1 MREIDELR
9 PLTAGR
15 LLELWQACRE
25 AGDPLE
31 RVLLCNGRILSECCF
46 AQGKRVYGDEAEALA
61 DLTGRQMERLLRR
74 LAEGGTARFVLAHL
88 SQENNSPAM
97 ALRAVETALRAAGLS
112 PRLSAAPRD
121 RLSGAYVL
129 EGGAVC
135 SG

>member
-31 RVLLCNGRILSECCF
+31 RGLLCNGRILSECCF

-74 LAEGGTARFVLAHL
+74 LAEGGGSEDRRPQAGTVNPEFDAARFA
-88 SQENNSPAM
+88 
-97 ALRAVETALRAAGLS
+97 ALWRE
-112 PRLSAAPRD
+112 
-121 RLSGAYVL
+121 
-129 EGGAVC
+129 
-135 SG
+135 